1 MTGHFSRRSLFG
13 TGAAALALA
22 PSLAR
27 AATTTTG
34 THIPSPPPPA
44 VAVPGFA
51 DAIQGVADPQN
62 RLTVEAYVNGKGP
75 YHFVVDTGAD
85 RSVLAEDLA
94 EPLGLKPADDVIVQ
108 GIARALPA
116 RAARLDN
123 LKIGRVEVESL
134 VMPLLPRVWLGADG
148 YLGLDVIDK
157 QSVTFDF
164 VKQRMIVEPSGDQ
177 RGSLYFDDVAQVRV
191 NGTKGRLTAINC
203 TVNEVRCFVFVDS
216 GAEYS
221 IGNSAL
227 FSEMQKNGA
236 SFINDKPVPLVG
248 VTGGTA
254 FGSVTELHQ
263 IRMGQV
269 TFSKGALVVSDLPVF
284 DIWGLGDKPAMFLGM
299 NLLKTVSTFAIDY
312 GRKELRF
319 RLARADV
326 QIASRL
332 SGAA

>member
-22 PSLAR
+22 PGLAR
-27 AATTTTG
+27 AAAATTG
-34 THIPSPPPPA
+34 TRLAPPPA

-51 DAIQGVADPQN
+51 DSIQGIADPQN
-62 RLTVEAYVNGKGP
+62 RLTVETYVNGKGP

-94 EPLGLKPADDVIVQ
+94 EPLGLRPADDVIVQ

-116 RAARLDN
+116 RAVHLDN
-123 LKIGRVEVESL
+123 LKIGRVEVDSL

-164 VKQRMIVEPSGDQ
+164 VKQRMIVEPSGEQ
-177 RGSLYFDDVAQVRV
+177 RSSLYFDDVAQVRV
-191 NGTKGRLTAINC
+191 GGTKGRLTAINC
-203 TVNEVRCFVFVDS
+203 TVNDVRCFVFVDS

-227 FSEMQKNGA
+227 FEEMRKNGA
-236 SFINDKPVPLVG
+236 TFINEKPVPLVG

-254 FGSVTELHQ
+254 YGSVTALQ
-263 IRMGQV
+263 QVRMGAV